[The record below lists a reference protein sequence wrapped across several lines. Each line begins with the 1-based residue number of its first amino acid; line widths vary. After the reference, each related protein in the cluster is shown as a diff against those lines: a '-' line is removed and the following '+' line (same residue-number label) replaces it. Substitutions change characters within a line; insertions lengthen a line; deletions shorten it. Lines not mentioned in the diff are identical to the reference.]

1 MIALD
6 QALRALVAGDAS
18 DLHLSAGSVPIARV
32 HGELVPLTGGPW
44 PVLDA
49 DDLEASVRELLGSGP
64 QLAEFEERR
73 EIEVSREIA
82 DVARFRVNVRRQLGG
97 ISLVA
102 RAIPHRVHTIEELL
116 LPPVVATM
124 AEERRGIIL
133 VTGTTGSGKSTTLA
147 AMVNHINVTRAANVV
162 TIEDPIEFVHDNQL
176 SLIGQREVGVD
187 TLSFKDALRR
197 VLRQDP
203 DVILIGEMRDE
214 ETVTTAIS
222 AAETGHLVLS
232 SLHTLDAG
240 EAINRI
246 LGFFTPNH
254 HQIRSLLAGTLR
266 GVISQRLV
274 PGVDG
279 GRVPVCEVLRM
290 TGRVRY
296 KILYPT
302 EIMDLTDVIS
312 EGGYDGMQSF
322 DQALY
327 EHVAAGRVSLEDAM
341 TAATS
346 PHDFKLLVDAQGQR
360 GTTMATVGERA

>member
-32 HGELVPLTGGPW
+32 HGELVPLTGG
-44 PVLDA
+44 
-49 DDLEASVRELLGSGP
+49 RP

-246 LGFFTPNH
+246 LGFFTP
-254 HQIRSLLAGTLR
+254 RSAR
-266 GVISQRLV
+266 CWPAR
-274 PGVDG
+274 
-279 GRVPVCEVLRM
+279 CA
-290 TGRVRY
+290 
-296 KILYPT
+296 
-302 EIMDLTDVIS
+302 
-312 EGGYDGMQSF
+312 
-322 DQALY
+322 ALS
-327 EHVAAGRVSLEDAM
+327 HSGSCPAWTADASRS
-341 TAATS
+341 ARSCA
-346 PHDFKLLVDAQGQR
+346 
-360 GTTMATVGERA
+360 